1 MPLRSRPVTAIG
13 GYAEPGFGGVAD
25 VFRENFEKRGEVGAS
40 VCVHV
45 GGKKVVDL
53 WGGVRDRD
61 TGAAWESDTLQ
72 IVFSAT
78 KGMVATAFMHLADR
92 GGIDLDAPVAQ
103 YWEGFAQQGKEPITV
118 RMLLNHRGGL
128 VAFDAPLSLDAI
140 EAWATGSDPSTVLT
154 ALEQQRPLWQP
165 GTAQGYHGVTFGPY
179 AGELFARA
187 SGRTL
192 SDYLRDE
199 IFGPLGA
206 DVFLGLPESE
216 EPRVSTLYTNGPGT
230 LVGKIIPRVLFS
242 RKVDGRVY
250 RNFLNR
256 NSATRRAFANPPE
269 LGLRGVG
276 NFGTRRV
283 RALALPWAS
292 AVATARGLS
301 QVYTALASPDPERPL
316 VSKAA
321 IDAVRPRQSWGWD
334 KVLQKPMGFSQG
346 YVKDELHL
354 YSPSPDTFGHPGAG
368 GALGFA
374 DPTNGIGF
382 GYVMNRMDFRLRSPR
397 AMALARAVYD
407 SRG

>member
-1 MPLRSRPVTAIG
+1 
-13 GYAEPGFGGVAD
+13 
-25 VFRENFEKRGEVGAS
+25 
-40 VCVHV
+40 
-45 GGKKVVDL
+45 
-53 WGGVRDRD
+53 
-61 TGAAWESDTLQ
+61 
-72 IVFSAT
+72 
-78 KGMVATAFMHLADR
+78 
-92 GGIDLDAPVAQ
+92 
-103 YWEGFAQQGKEPITV
+103 
-118 RMLLNHRGGL
+118 
-128 VAFDAPLSLDAI
+128 
-140 EAWATGSDPSTVLT
+140 
-154 ALEQQRPLWQP
+154 
-165 GTAQGYHGVTFGPY
+165 
-179 AGELFARA
+179 
-187 SGRTL
+187 
-192 SDYLRDE
+192 
-199 IFGPLGA
+199 
-206 DVFLGLPESE
+206 
-216 EPRVSTLYTNGPGT
+216 
-230 LVGKIIPRVLFS
+230 
-242 RKVDGRVY
+242 
-250 RNFLNR
+250 
-256 NSATRRAFANPPE
+256 
-269 LGLRGVG
+269 RGVG

-316 VSKAA
+316 VSQAA